1 MENGNTLAE
10 LRLTYTNMTEADGP
24 DQAIYYN
31 PLQKQNMSSS
41 EKLETL
47 VYKQLE
53 KGLSFTSEYV
63 EQWIE
68 IACPYTNKTD

>member
-31 PLQKQNMSSS
+31 PQSEVKQELWENQR
-41 EKLETL
+41 L
-47 VYKQLE
+47 
-53 KGLSFTSEYV
+53 
-63 EQWIE
+63 
-68 IACPYTNKTD
+68 

>member
-31 PLQKQNMSSS
+31 PLQKQNVSSS
-41 EKLETL
+41 EE
-47 VYKQLE
+47 
-53 KGLSFTSEYV
+53 
-63 EQWIE
+63 
-68 IACPYTNKTD
+68 N